1 MPSSYTGRHVTESN
15 IAKIVGQVMFEIKKD
30 DLFPDVPLEQ
40 VEALMQSGAS
50 IASVVASKSMLGYL
64 AALGSGDPLFYSV
77 FMTLLVQFEEALDDT
92 YESVLRMA
100 KDEMDMDSK
109 PE

>member
-1 MPSSYTGRHVTESN
+1 
-15 IAKIVGQVMFEIKKD
+15 
-30 DLFPDVPLEQ
+30 
-40 VEALMQSGAS
+40 
-50 IASVVASKSMLGYL
+50 VASKSMLGYL